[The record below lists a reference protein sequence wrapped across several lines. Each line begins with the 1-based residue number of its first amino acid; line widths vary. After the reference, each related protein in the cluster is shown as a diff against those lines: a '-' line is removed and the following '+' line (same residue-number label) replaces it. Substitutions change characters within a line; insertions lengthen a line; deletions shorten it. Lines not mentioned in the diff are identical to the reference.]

1 MLFIFNLVIFERNV
15 FGKGKTCM
23 IFDIQK
29 ASVLKRISA
38 FILDA
43 ILICIVATG
52 FAVLMSQITDYDGHS
67 DRLEEYYASYE
78 AEYGVTFRMTEEERA
93 AMTKE
98 EQEQYKKAYEALTAD
113 KEAMK
118 EYAKVFNLT
127 LTIIS
132 LSILLS
138 FAATE
143 FVVPL
148 CLKNGQTVGKKV
160 FGIGVIRTDGVKMNP
175 LMLFVR
181 TFLGKFTLETMIPV
195 LIIVMIC
202 FNSIGLMGLIVLCA
216 ELLLQIILFFAT
228 KTNSLI
234 HDLLAGTVC
243 VDMASQM
250 IFASESEM
258 IEYKKRVSAEKAA
271 RSQY

>member
-1 MLFIFNLVIFERNV
+1 
-15 FGKGKTCM
+15 M

-29 ASVLKRISA
+29 ANVLKRISA

-43 ILICIVATG
+43 IIICIVATG
-52 FAVLMSQITDYDGHS
+52 FAAVISKITGYDSHS
-67 DRLEEYYASYE
+67 NRLEAYYAAYE
-78 AEYGVTFRMTEEERA
+78 AEYGIKFN
-93 AMTKE
+93 MTKE
-98 EQEQYKKAYEALTAD
+98 EASAMTEEQQEQYKKAYEALTAD

-118 EYAKVFNLT
+118 EYVRVFNLT

-132 LSILLS
+132 LSILLA

-143 FVVPL
+143 FIVPI

-160 FGIGVIRTDGVKMNP
+160 FGIGVIRADGVKMNTV
-175 LMLFVR
+175 MLFVR
-181 TFLGKFTLETMIPV
+181 TFLGKFTIETMIPV
-195 LIIVMIC
+195 LIIILIY

-234 HDLLAGTVC
+234 HDILASTVC

-250 IFASESEM
+250 IFASEQEL
-258 IEYKKRVSAEKAA
+258 IEYKKRLSAEKAA
-271 RSQY
+271 RSPY

>member
-1 MLFIFNLVIFERNV
+1 
-15 FGKGKTCM
+15 M

-29 ASVLKRISA
+29 ANVLKRISA

-43 ILICIVATG
+43 IIICIVATG
-52 FAVLMSQITDYDGHS
+52 FAAVISKITGYDSHS
-67 DRLEEYYASYE
+67 NRLEAYYAAYE
-78 AEYGVTFRMTEEERA
+78 AEYGIKFN
-93 AMTKE
+93 MTKE
-98 EQEQYKKAYEALTAD
+98 EASAMTEEQQEQYKKAYEALTAD
-113 KEAMK
+113 KEAMN
-118 EYAKVFNLT
+118 EYVRVFNLT

-132 LSILLS
+132 LSILLA

-143 FVVPL
+143 FIVPI

-160 FGIGVIRTDGVKMNP
+160 FGIGVIRADGVKMN
-175 LMLFVR
+175 MLFVR
-181 TFLGKFTLETMIPV
+181 TFLGKFTIETMIPV
-195 LIIVMIC
+195 LIIILIY

-234 HDLLAGTVC
+234 HDILASTVC

-258 IEYKKRVSAEKAA
+258 IEYKKRLSAERAA
-271 RSQY
+271 RSPY